1 MTGSKD
7 MFMEQREFEREF
19 DLNMLD
25 QQYPV
30 SKLEISIQ
38 AENAVNNILEN
49 GDPLKVAESL
59 SAIDEFVSCIRKNP
73 KLIGYVRL
81 ELAKHPKEKFQ
92 LSTGTKIES
101 AETGTKYCFDL
112 CGDSEWE
119 TMVSQRDALNTHI
132 KEREAF
138 LKTVPAKGLIVTD
151 AMTGETVTIY
161 PPSKS
166 STSSFK
172 ITLAK

>member
-1 MTGSKD
+1 MTRTKD
-7 MFMEQREFEREF
+7 FFMEQREYEMNE
-19 DLNMLD
+19 MLS
-25 QQYPV
+25 QEYPK
-30 SKLEISIQ
+30 SKQEISIQ

-49 GDPLKVAESL
+49 GDPLNALDVITRVE
-59 SAIDEFVSCIRKNP
+59 EFIECIHKNP
-73 KLIGYVRL
+73 KFKEYAL
-81 ELAKHPKEKFQ
+81 EELRKHEKGKAK
-92 LSTGTKIES
+92 LSTGTKIET
-101 AETGTKYCFDL
+101 AEVGVKYDYTQ

-119 TMVSQRDALNTHI
+119 LLTTDRQSLDVKI

-138 LKTVPAKGLIVTD
+138 LKTVPSSGLTTIDT
-151 AMTGETVTIY
+151 MTGDVVTIY

>member
-7 MFMEQREFEREF
+7 MFMEQREYEMNE
-19 DLNMLD
+19 MLS
-25 QQYPV
+25 QEYPV

-59 SAIDEFVSCIRKNP
+59 SAIEEFVSCIRKNP
-73 KLIGYVRL
+73 KLIEYVRL

-92 LSTGTKIES
+92 LSTGTKIEN
-101 AETGTKYCFDL
+101 AEVGTKYDYTQ

-119 TMVSQRDALNTHI
+119 LLTTDRQSLDVKI

-138 LKTVPAKGLIVTD
+138 LKTVPSSGLTTIDT
-151 AMTGETVTIY
+151 MTGYVVTIY